1 MIPDLVFYTQPSL
14 SLPQETERLKISSE
28 ERFVSAEDCFK
39 ASRESATQ
47 AFNNKSLS
55 IKDRIMACKLRVP
68 TRILKSGLDDPD
80 VASTA
85 FLLSL
90 EELHGLSEMQEMFA
104 VFFKVGLKSMLKK
117 DKQLENIMAVL
128 SISHALYD
136 FASN

>member
-1 MIPDLVFYTQPSL
+1 M
-14 SLPQETERLKISSE
+14 SLPQKTERLKISSE

-39 ASRESATQ
+39 ASRQSATQ

-55 IKDRIMACKLRVP
+55 IKDRIMACKLRVA

-90 EELHGLSEMQEMFA
+90 EELHGLPAMQEMFV
-104 VFFKVGLKSMLKK
+104 VFFKRRTEINV
-117 DKQLENIMAVL
+117 EER
-128 SISHALYD
+128 
-136 FASN
+136 